1 MRRVTRIGHTAAG
14 MLSCAAVAAACST
27 TVAGTARPLPARDGK
42 APVAAPADLPKLLL
56 SDAQI
61 SDIIGVGPLVTFD
74 PYTGITPPQ
83 GESYSDQS
91 CAEAV
96 WNTMWTAYDGTGYSG
111 AAGRKVGEPGD
122 KHPHDIDQG
131 VVSFPTADAA
141 TRLWFA
147 WCLIGSA
154 APMCI

>member
-1 MRRVTRIGHTAAG
+1 